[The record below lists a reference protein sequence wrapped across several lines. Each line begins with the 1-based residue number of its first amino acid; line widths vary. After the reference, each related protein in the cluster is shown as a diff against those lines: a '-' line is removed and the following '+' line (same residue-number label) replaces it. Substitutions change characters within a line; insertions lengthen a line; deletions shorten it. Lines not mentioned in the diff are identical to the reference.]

1 VAFFLARRLFVQGK
15 NEPVNPGL
23 IARLLRSSLPIA
35 LYDFLNIGIMHID
48 VIMLGW
54 FVGRAPDV
62 TLQSVGI
69 YAAGVQVAG
78 AARKVS
84 QAFNPIFTPIVARQ
98 ISTGRIREA
107 ETSYGYLARWMLAI
121 LLPAVGVIWLS
132 GSAIMTM
139 YGSSFYRGGLWVAIA
154 SIACATNAFV
164 GLGET
169 ILMIE
174 RPAINLMNST
184 IAFAAAIGLNLI
196 LIPAWGPLGA
206 AIGMLVPYCIHGV
219 LRGIQ
224 ISWLLKWHWP
234 WRALIKPWLVA
245 LLALPPAL
253 AMRLTLHGIG
263 WELLAGVVYVAACLL
278 AWKII
283 GLDKSDRAVL
293 DQLFKREKA
302 SA

>member
-1 VAFFLARRLFVQGK
+1 
-15 NEPVNPGL
+15 
-23 IARLLRSSLPIA
+23 
-35 LYDFLNIGIMHID
+35 
-48 VIMLGW
+48 
-54 FVGRAPDV
+54 
-62 TLQSVGI
+62 
-69 YAAGVQVAG
+69 
-78 AARKVS
+78 
-84 QAFNPIFTPIVARQ
+84 
-98 ISTGRIREA
+98 
-107 ETSYGYLARWMLAI
+107 
-121 LLPAVGVIWLS
+121 
-132 GSAIMTM
+132 
-139 YGSSFYRGGLWVAIA
+139 
-154 SIACATNAFV
+154 
-164 GLGET
+164 
-169 ILMIE
+169 MIE